1 VNYLTE
7 LSPGTIVDRR
17 YRIEKTLGQ
26 GGFGRTYLVRD
37 DNRFGDYF
45 VLKEFVP
52 RNTDEYVVNKSRE
65 LFEREAQVLNKLE
78 HPQIPKF
85 FGWFKENERLFFVQA
100 FIDGQTYSQLL
111 RERLKSGKTF
121 SEEEVLDLLYSLLP
135 VLNYIHSNNIVH
147 RDISPDNIMLCRHN
161 HQPML
166 IDFGVVNQ
174 RPGDLSSFDEN
185 LDRNATTVGKVG
197 YSPPEQI
204 MRGVC
209 FPNSDLYALAVTA
222 LVLLTGK
229 SPADLFDSS
238 TDSWRWREFLNL
250 KSNLG
255 NAFDKMLK
263 TKPSDRLESAKKV
276 LDCLS
281 ATVVNPTVSP
291 RLIKTPVAQP
301 SVTQVL
307 QPISA
312 PDTVISGNN
321 SRIEPPRVTPSNS
334 PKSPPIKL
342 IALGSLAVI
351 LLGGTGLVW
360 SQSPKISSLCHF
372 FDNCSPDIEFQE
384 QYDRAID
391 SAAPTLTKIE
401 NPQQIAKLEW
411 QDLES
416 VRNTLVKTIDDLK
429 TIPSDVKV
437 YSQAQQS
444 LLNFQGQLQQVEAE
458 IKQRQSKPI
467 W

>member
-1 VNYLTE
+1 VNYSTE

-26 GGFGRTYLVRD
+26 GGFGRTYLVKD
-37 DNRFGDYF
+37 NNRFGDYF

-52 RNTDEYVVNKSRE
+52 RNADEYVVNKSRE

-111 RERLKSGKTF
+111 RQRYKSGKTF
-121 SEEEVLDLLYSLLP
+121 SEEEILDLLYSLLP
-135 VLNYIHSNNIVH
+135 VLDYIHSNNIVH
-147 RDISPDNIMLCRHN
+147 RDISPDNIMLCRQN
-161 HQPML
+161 QKPML

-174 RPGDLSSFDEN
+174 RPGDLSDCDDNFD
-185 LDRNATTVGKVG
+185 RGSTTVGKVG

-229 SPADLFDSS
+229 SPVDLFDPA
-238 TDSWRWREFLNL
+238 TDSWRWRELLAL

-255 NAFDKMLK
+255 TAFEKMLAV
-263 TKPSDRLESAKKV
+263 KPSARFESAKKV

-291 RLIKTPVAQP
+291 RLIKTPVAQA
-301 SVTQVL
+301 SVTEVL

-321 SRIEPPRVTPSNS
+321 SRIEPPQVTRSNPS
-334 PKSPPIKL
+334 KSPPIKL
-342 IALGSLAVI
+342 IALSSLAVI
-351 LLGGTGLVW
+351 LLGGTGLIW
-360 SQSPKISSLCHF
+360 NQSPKISSLCHSLN
-372 FDNCSPDIEFQE
+372 NCSSDIKSQE
-384 QYDRAID
+384 KYDRAID
-391 SAAPTLTKIE
+391 SANPTLTKIE
-401 NPQQIAKLEW
+401 NPQQITKLEW

-416 VRNTLVKTIDDLK
+416 VRATLVKTIDDLK
-429 TIPSDVKV
+429 TIPSDVEV

-444 LLNFQGQLQQVEAE
+444 LLNFQNKLGLVEAE
-458 IKQRQSKPI
+458 IQQRKSQPV